1 MEFGLNFF
9 PTESPDETPAGDYF
23 TECLDLAAQADEL
36 GYDHVRIVEH
46 HFHRYGGYSPNPL
59 VFLAAAAQRTRD
71 IRLITGAV
79 LPAFIHPLRLAG
91 EVGMVDAL
99 SGGRLEVGFGR
110 AFLPGE
116 FARFGVSLDE
126 SRARFEEG
134 ITTVAR
140 LLEEED
146 VTSDGPFHPF
156 PESTTLPRPT
166 QSPRPPFWVA
176 AVGNPTSFGRAGEM
190 GHGVMAIPLAGPMM
204 KGMLDVYREAWASAG
219 HPGAGRV
226 MLAFH
231 MYCEED
237 GDHARSVARG
247 PIEHHLHTLADAAA
261 DWVGGTSSA
270 DYPGYDMLFKQ
281 IQAETFEGT
290 VAKGGAWVGS
300 PDEIV
305 EQALAYHESQNGFE
319 VASLQVNFPGLAP
332 DAARR
337 SLDLFTTEVLPKL
350 RGLAGGEVPTP

>member
-71 IRLITGAV
+71 VRLITGAV

-231 MYCEED
+231 MYCEEEATRPARWRA
-237 GDHARSVARG
+237 ARSSTTCTRWPTRRPTG
-247 PIEHHLHTLADAAA
+247 
-261 DWVGGTSSA
+261 W
-270 DYPGYDMLFKQ
+270 
-281 IQAETFEGT
+281 
-290 VAKGGAWVGS
+290 
-300 PDEIV
+300 
-305 EQALAYHESQNGFE
+305 
-319 VASLQVNFPGLAP
+319 
-332 DAARR
+332 AARR
-337 SLDLFTTEVLPKL
+337 RRTTRATTCCSSRSRPRRS
-350 RGLAGGEVPTP
+350 RGPWPRAAPGWARPTRSSSRPSPTTSRRTASRWRRCR